1 MQIVPYLAF
10 GGKCREAFTFYQSV
24 LGGEITHMIAA
35 RGTPAEPHVAPEN
48 VDDIMHAR
56 LVGDG
61 FTLMGGDAPP
71 QMHKAPAGFS
81 VSLQIPDPVEGK
93 SIFEALAAGGTIIMP
108 FEATFWAAGFGM
120 CHDKYGTP
128 WMVNCETPA

>member
-1 MQIVPYLAF
+1 MQIVPYLSF
-10 GGKCREAFTFYQSV
+10 GGKCRDAFAFYQSV

-56 LVGDG
+56 LIGEG
-61 FTLMGGDAPP
+61 FALMGGDAPP
-71 QMHKAPAGFS
+71 LMYQTPAGFS
-81 VSLQIPDPVEGK
+81 VSLQFDNTDEGK
-93 SIFEALAAGGTIIMP
+93 RVFDALAEGGTIIMP

-120 CHDKYGTP
+120 CHDRFGTP
-128 WMVNCETPA
+128 WMVNCEIA